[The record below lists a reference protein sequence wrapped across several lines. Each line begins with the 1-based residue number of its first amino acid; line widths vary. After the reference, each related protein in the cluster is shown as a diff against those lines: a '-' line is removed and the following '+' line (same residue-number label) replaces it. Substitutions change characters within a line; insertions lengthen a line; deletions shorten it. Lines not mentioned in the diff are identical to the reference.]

1 LFNFRQDKFFIVN
14 FKLLYGE
21 SPKTPG
27 AFFA

>member
-14 FKLLYGE
+14 FKLLHRE
-21 SPKTPG
+21 SPKTPD